1 MWWTLCTLLLAW
13 FPLQEA
19 TLAQPAETLSVEEG
33 QPLELHCMAPHNT
46 SLQWLAPS
54 GFTIFL
60 NEHSALRSPKYQLLH
75 RSPGQLSV
83 LLLNTSQEDEGVYR
97 CLQYG
102 SSVRTKEVRVVV
114 LATPS
119 QPAVAASV
127 VSLQDGQEHVEV
139 TCSTSRSKPP
149 PKITW
154 LLGAGLEIYGETH
167 HELDSDGK
175 KWNSTST
182 LRVHTH
188 GRTEVVT
195 CVVRH
200 PGLQER
206 TLLAPFP
213 FEDLERGLPK
223 ARKLQAGAQPTPPLL
238 LSTMWPKLLSI
249 IAEFCFSSSLVAEE
263 ASGGPETSPLSET
276 DSPQPTDPVAV
287 MEGSSTSETDKEK
300 KEQTTRDPDLIN
312 AIPQSAGLVRKKSGI
327 LLLTLVS
334 FLILVLFII
343 VQLFIMKL
351 RKAHVVWKK
360 ENEISEYTLESYRSR
375 SNNEETS
382 SQEKNGH
389 TSRSKSCMSYFTHLY
404 SEARTKRK
412 EKHPQSSFRREHV
425 PLPESIV

>member
-1 MWWTLCTLLLAW
+1 MWRTLCSLLLAW
-13 FPLQEA
+13 FPLQGKDFKRMSSDVQVTGGFVHSAQRPAAFMEDNATEA
-19 TLAQPAETLSVEEG
+19 TLAEPAETLSVEEG
-33 QPLELHCMAPHNT
+33 RPLELHCTAPHNT

-83 LLLNTSQEDEGVYR
+83 RLVNTSQEDEGVYK

-102 SSVRTKEVRVVV
+102 DSVRTKEVRVAV

-119 QPAVAASV
+119 WPTVAASV
-127 VSLQDGQEHVEV
+127 VSLRDGQERVEV
-139 TCSTSRSKPP
+139 TCSTARSKPP
-149 PKITW
+149 PQITW

-167 HELDSDGK
+167 HELDGDGR

-182 LRVHTH
+182 LRVHSH
-188 GRTEVVT
+188 GRTTAVI

-200 PGLQER
+200 PGLR
-206 TLLAPFP
+206 GGTLMVPFQL
-213 FEDLERGLPK
+213 ED
-223 ARKLQAGAQPTPPLL
+223 
-238 LSTMWPKLLSI
+238 
-249 IAEFCFSSSLVAEE
+249 LVAEE
-263 ASGGPETSPLSET
+263 ASGVPETSPLPT
-276 DSPQPTDPVAV
+276 ADSPQPTHPAA
-287 MEGSSTSETDKEK
+287 MP
-300 KEQTTRDPDLIN
+300 R
-312 AIPQSAGLVRKKSGI
+312 SAGLVRKKSGI

-360 ENEISEYTLESYRSR
+360 ENEISEYTLESFRSR

-412 EKHPQSSFRREHV
+412 EKGPQSSFRRERI

>member
-1 MWWTLCTLLLAW
+1 MWRTLCSLLLAW
-13 FPLQEA
+13 FPLQGKDFKRMSSDVQVTGGFVHSAQRPAAFTEDNAMEA
-19 TLAQPAETLSVEEG
+19 TLAEPAETLSVEEG
-33 QPLELHCMAPHNT
+33 RPLELHCTAPHNT

-83 LLLNTSQEDEGVYR
+83 RLVNTSQEDEGVYK

-102 SSVRTKEVRVVV
+102 DSVRTKEVRVAV

-119 QPAVAASV
+119 WPTVAASV
-127 VSLQDGQEHVEV
+127 VSLRDGQERVEV
-139 TCSTSRSKPP
+139 TCSTARSKPP
-149 PKITW
+149 PQITW

-167 HELDSDGK
+167 HELDGDGR

-182 LRVHTH
+182 LRVHSH
-188 GRTEVVT
+188 GRTTAVI

-200 PGLQER
+200 PGLQGG
-206 TLLAPFP
+206 TLMVPFQL
-213 FEDLERGLPK
+213 ED
-223 ARKLQAGAQPTPPLL
+223 
-238 LSTMWPKLLSI
+238 
-249 IAEFCFSSSLVAEE
+249 LVAEE
-263 ASGGPETSPLSET
+263 ASGVPETSPLPT
-276 DSPQPTDPVAV
+276 ADSPQPTHPVAV
-287 MEGSSTSETDKEK
+287 MEGSSMSETDKEK
-300 KEQTTRDPDLIN
+300 EEQATQDPDLIT
-312 AIPQSAGLVRKKSGI
+312 AAMPRSAGLVRKKSGI

-360 ENEISEYTLESYRSR
+360 ENEISEYTLESFRSR

-412 EKHPQSSFRREHV
+412 EKGPQSSFRRERI